1 MSQSRESLEAPLFS
15 LVPASGARTGREA
28 RELVQQENILAPTT
42 VADWL
47 LNAASLNVKM
57 ALDILTG
64 RKIVI
69 FSDDSARIIE
79 MVDDFLHGGSEDLDN
94 PWDPNAVVAVYK

>member
-1 MSQSRESLEAPLFS
+1 MSEILETPSFS
-15 LVPASGARTGREA
+15 LVPAKEARTGREA
-28 RELVQQENILAPTT
+28 RELVQQENILAPNA

-79 MVDDFLHGGSEDLDN
+79 MVDDFLHGGSEDLDT
-94 PWDPNAVVAVYK
+94 PWDPDAYVAVRGE